1 MMTEIA
7 WLQNYLGLGAILF
20 VLGIIGV
27 LTRRNVIVIFLCIE
41 MMLQGVSLSLVAWS
55 RFHNDWG
62 GQLLVMFIIAVAA
75 CEAGIALA
83 LVMMLFH
90 RSGNLDI
97 AYWQA
102 LREEGQQPYVD
113 REISSETESERVW
126 PRLTPAGVEPSQD
139 IDADQHRSRV

>member
-1 MMTEIA
+1 MTEIA

-27 LTRRNVIVIFLCIE
+27 LTRRNVIVIFLCVE

-90 RSGNLDI
+90 RSGNLDV

-113 REISSETESERVW
+113 REISRETESERVW

-139 IDADQHRSRV
+139 IDVEQHRSRV

>member
-1 MMTEIA
+1 MTEIA

-90 RSGNLDI
+90 RSGNLDV

-113 REISSETESERVW
+113 REISRETESERVW

-139 IDADQHRSRV
+139 VEQHRSRV